1 VEVYVN
7 GVLALKNSG
16 WVSSYDAFPLTLSG
30 RAALKPGKNLIA
42 VHCHQNSGGQYIDL
56 GFVDVESN

>member
-1 VEVYVN
+1 V
-7 GVLALKNSG
+7 KNSG
-16 WVSSYDAFPLTLSG
+16 YFSSYDAVPLTSAG

-42 VHCHQNSGGQYIDL
+42 VHCHQTGGGQYIDL